1 MYYIN
6 IFDLLFNGAE
16 DCKME
21 TEPCEA
27 PYITIERRY
36 NIPLGCDT
44 YTARYK
50 NVKLGENREL
60 ISIGFLN
67 AIIPSLKGKG
77 EWTGWS
83 LARGNAY
90 RPFIR
95 KERQKIKS
103 LGIWSF

>member
-1 MYYIN
+1 MCYIN

-16 DCKME
+16 NCEMK

-50 NVKLGENREL
+50 TIRLGENREM

-67 AIIPSLKGKG
+67 AIILSLKGKG
-77 EWTGWS
+77 EWVSWS
-83 LARGNAY
+83 FDRGNAY
-90 RPFIR
+90 RPFTR
-95 KERQKIKS
+95 EERQKIKE
-103 LGIWSF
+103 LGLWSF